1 MVKKLLSNSYLA
13 LVLLFIYTPILFVM
27 IFSFTESGV
36 MGNWQGFSAD
46 LYKELFQG
54 EQGRKILQVFWNT
67 IKVGLIAAV
76 VSTILGS
83 IGAIGI
89 FYSGRKMRKTF
100 SFINQ
105 IPVVN
110 AEIVTGI
117 SLLLLFLV
125 FALPRGEVT
134 VILAHITF
142 CTPYVVLSVLPKL
155 KQMNNNIYEA
165 CLDLGAT
172 PLRALWSVILPE
184 ILPGMISGFIM
195 AFTLSIDD
203 FVVTNYTT
211 STSFDTLS
219 TFIYKDAVKG
229 GLTPS
234 LRALSTLIFVV
245 VLTMLFISN
254 FRASKEKTKEKK
266 A

>member
-1 MVKKLLSNSYLA
+1 MVKKLLANSYLA

-36 MGNWQGFSAD
+36 MGNWQGFSAN

-54 EQGRKILQVFWNT
+54 EQGAKILQVFWNT
-67 IKVGLIAAV
+67 IKVGVIAAT
-76 VSTILGS
+76 VSTVLGS

-89 FYSGRKMRKTF
+89 FYSGKKTRKTF

-184 ILPGMISGFIM
+184 
-195 AFTLSIDD
+195 
-203 FVVTNYTT
+203 
-211 STSFDTLS
+211 
-219 TFIYKDAVKG
+219 
-229 GLTPS
+229 
-234 LRALSTLIFVV
+234 
-245 VLTMLFISN
+245 
-254 FRASKEKTKEKK
+254 
-266 A
+266 

>member
-36 MGNWQGFSAD
+36 MGNWQGFSSN

-76 VSTILGS
+76 VSTVLGS

>member
-36 MGNWQGFSAD
+36 MGNWQGFSSN

>member
-1 MVKKLLSNSYLA
+1 MVKRILSASYLA
-13 LVLLFIYTPILFVM
+13 LVLLFIYTPIMFVM
-27 IFSFTESGV
+27 VFSFTESGV
-36 MGNWQGFSAD
+36 MGDWQGFSLS
-46 LYKELFQG
+46 LYKNLFAGPKGKQ
-54 EQGRKILQVFWNT
+54 ILEVFLNT
-67 IKVGLIAAV
+67 LEVGLISALFA
-76 VSTILGS
+76 TLLGTA
-83 IGAIGI
+83 GAIGI
-89 FYSGRKMRKTF
+89 FFSKKKMKRTF

-142 CTPYVVLSVLPKL
+142 SAPYVVLSVLPKL

-172 PLRALWSVILPE
+172 PWRALRTVILPE
-184 ILPGMISGFIM
+184 ILPGMVSGFIM

-234 LRALSTLIFVV
+234 LRALSTLIFIV
-245 VLTMLFISN
+245 VLTLLFVMN
-254 FRASKEKTKEKK
+254 LRTGKQKQKENKR
-266 A
+266 